1 MLDEIASKLCTKK
14 MVVINRGKRS
24 DKPNEVKPNK
34 NINKNPQS
42 FLEIR
47 PVQKEVR
54 PSHKL
59 QDHAYQYQNPS

>member
-1 MLDEIASKLCTKK
+1 M
-14 MVVINRGKRS
+14 MVIDKGKSS

-34 NINKNPQS
+34 NINKNSQS
-42 FLEIR
+42 FLGIS

-59 QDHAYQYQNPS
+59 QDHVCQYQNPS